1 MVTNRSHEVAR
12 HGDFAEFRMKQGAG
26 RLLAGACR
34 VRVKIGQG
42 LQLVCALLVSATT
55 SVWASTDLPPRSLSF
70 AYRATHPVFPLPHAT
85 LASLRDPEVDV
96 LILDEAAASDFEE
109 STPPDVG
116 AKPRAPTQPGIC
128 RIVADVANSNN
139 LPVPFFA
146 NLIWAESSFN
156 FRTISRAGAQGIAQF
171 MPKTAV
177 MYGLENPFEP
187 VHAINVSARFL
198 VELRDQFGNL
208 GLAAAAYNAGPRRVT
223 NWLANRGALPRETQN
238 YVRKITGRS
247 VEQWV
252 GAQNIARAQIEPMP
266 AKAPCIEV
274 AEAVLE
280 QTRVARVANLMRE
293 LTASTASVRSEET
306 SLVAQKRDKGEA
318 KTANKGEA
326 KIAEAKIAKG
336 EAKFALAQSDRNPPF
351 RFAKLRPSV
360 KDLRSKSE
368 VAEVKP
374 SKLEASSVAKRGA
387 KESIKLAQQKAKKP
401 GRKQV
406 EKIAAKPSKAESVG
420 KAAPAAS
427 NNPTAKSDAARNRNR
442 APRRTQVA
450 QSGDNHLH

>member
-1 MVTNRSHEVAR
+1 
-12 HGDFAEFRMKQGAG
+12 
-26 RLLAGACR
+26 
-34 VRVKIGQG
+34 
-42 LQLVCALLVSATT
+42 
-55 SVWASTDLPPRSLSF
+55 
-70 AYRATHPVFPLPHAT
+70 
-85 LASLRDPEVDV
+85 
-96 LILDEAAASDFEE
+96 
-109 STPPDVG
+109 
-116 AKPRAPTQPGIC
+116 
-128 RIVADVANSNN
+128 VADVANSNN

-156 FRTISRAGAQGIAQF
+156 FKTISRAGAQGIAQF

-238 YVRKITGRS
+238 YVRKITGRA

-252 GAQNIARAQIEPMP
+252 GAQNVARAEIEPMP

-280 QTRVARVANLMRE
+280 QTRVARVASLMRE
-293 LTASTASVRSEET
+293 LAASTVPSEET
-306 SLVAQKRDKGEA
+306 SLVARQRDKV
-318 KTANKGEA
+318 EA
-326 KIAEAKIAKG
+326 KIALAK
-336 EAKFALAQSDRNPPF
+336 SDRKLPF

-368 VAEVKP
+368 IAEVKP

-387 KESIKLAQQKAKKP
+387 KESIKLAQRKAKKP
-401 GRKQV
+401 GRKQA
-406 EKIAAKPSKAESVG
+406 ERIAAKLSPKTAETVAPG
-420 KAAPAAS
+420 KVAPGASSNPAAR
-427 NNPTAKSDAARNRNR
+427 SDTARNRNR
-442 APRRTQVA
+442 GPRRTQVA
-450 QSGDNHLH
+450 HSGDNRLH

>member
-12 HGDFAEFRMKQGAG
+12 DGDFAVFRMKQGAG
-26 RLLAGACR
+26 RHIRGACR
-34 VRVKIGQG
+34 RRVKIGQG
-42 LQLVCALLVSATT
+42 LQLVCALLVSVST
-55 SVWASTDLPPRSLSF
+55 SVSASTDLPPKSLSF
-70 AYRATHPVFPLPHAT
+70 AYRVTHPVFPLPQAT
-85 LASLRDPEVDV
+85 IASLRDPEADA
-96 LILDEAAASDFEE
+96 LILDEAAVSDVEE

-116 AKPRAPTQPGIC
+116 AKPRAPTQVAIC
-128 RIVADVANSNN
+128 RIVADVASSNN

-156 FRTISRAGAQGIAQF
+156 FKTISRAGAQGIAQF

-187 VHAINVSARFL
+187 IHAINVSARFL

-252 GAQNIARAQIEPMP
+252 GAQNVARAEIEPMP

-280 QTRVARVANLMRE
+280 QTRVARVASLMRD
-293 LTASTASVRSEET
+293 LAASTVSVRSEET
-306 SLVAQKRDKGEA
+306 SLVAQQRDKGEA
-318 KTANKGEA
+318 K
-326 KIAEAKIAKG
+326 I
-336 EAKFALAQSDRNPPF
+336 ALAKADRKPPF

-368 VAEVKP
+368 IAELKP

-387 KESIKLAQQKAKKP
+387 KESIKLAQRKAKKP
-401 GRKQV
+401 GRKQA
-406 EKIAAKPSKAESVG
+406 ERIAAKLSPKTAETVAPG
-420 KAAPAAS
+420 KLAPNASSNPAAR
-427 NNPTAKSDAARNRNR
+427 SDTARNRNR
-442 APRRTQVA
+442 GPRRTQVA
-450 QSGDNHLH
+450 HSGDNRLH